1 MVRYFPVSDLSASS
15 SIDGLR
21 LPNETTYRDLR
32 IVPGFFHLMLASIC
46 CKSAAR
52 MYQVLL
58 VLFVLA
64 IYHSPGLSGLIVL
77 VSLIP
82 GIVLSP
88 LAGAL
93 LDRRGRVLLMG
104 VDYLVA
110 GLSVTSVLTLS
121 LLHALSVPVLFIIV
135 GCGSVTQPLSAVG
148 SRSLLPAIVPRH
160 LWDRAN
166 GLDSTTYVIA
176 TVLGPAAAGLSVA
189 VVGVRWALAVPILL
203 YIGAAVALVGV
214 RAPAP
219 APPGGATLV
228 GDAIGA
234 VHYVFT
240 NQVLRQLAITITI
253 FNAAIAVTTV
263 AVPVYVIR
271 HLHGGSTT
279 VGLMIATLGFFGFV
293 SSLSMGA
300 VGTEHRERKL
310 MVAACAVAAVGLGLC
325 ALAVHNELLGFIA
338 LAVTGMANGPMTVT
352 MFTLRQRATD
362 PRWFGRAFAV
372 SMNLNSAGAPLAA
385 AAVGGIAARSVPWAF
400 LLGVGFALLA
410 GVWPIVFPYKMAEP
424 ERELTNFPP
433 LVEPAET

>member
-1 MVRYFPVSDLSASS
+1 
-15 SIDGLR
+15 
-21 LPNETTYRDLR
+21 
-32 IVPGFFHLMLASIC
+32 MLASIS

-64 IYHSPGLSGLIVL
+64 IYHSPSLSGLVVL

-88 LAGAL
+88 IAGAL

-110 GLSVTSVLTLS
+110 GLSVTSVMTLS
-121 LLHALSVPVLFIIV
+121 LLHALSVPLLFVIV

-176 TVLGPAAAGLSVA
+176 AVLGPAAAGLGVA
-189 VVGVRWALAVPILL
+189 VIGVRWALCIPILL
-203 YIGAAVALVGV
+203 YMCAAVALIGV
-214 RAPAP
+214 KAPSP
-219 APPGGATLV
+219 APPDRATLL
-228 GDAIGA
+228 GDALGA
-234 VHYVFT
+234 VRYVFA
-240 NQVLRQLAITITI
+240 NQVLRQLALTITI
-253 FNAAIAVTTV
+253 FNAGIAVTTV

-279 VGLMIATLGFFGFV
+279 TGLMIATLGFFGFV
-293 SSLSMGA
+293 SSLAMGA
-300 VGTEHRERKL
+300 VGTAHRERKL
-310 MVAACAVAAVGLGLC
+310 MVLACVIAALGLSLC
-325 ALAVHNELLGFIA
+325 ALAVHNEVLGFVA

-385 AAVGGIAARSVPWAF
+385 AAVGGIASRSVAAAF
-400 LLGVGFALLA
+400 LFGAGLAVLA
-410 GVWPIVFPYKMAEP
+410 GVWPLVFPYEVPSRKPRADE
-424 ERELTNFPP
+424 FAP
-433 LVEPAET
+433 LVELSSRPRADPAALVSRVLAPPTTREMIGHT

>member
-1 MVRYFPVSDLSASS
+1 
-15 SIDGLR
+15 
-21 LPNETTYRDLR
+21 
-32 IVPGFFHLMLASIC
+32 MLASIC

-88 LAGAL
+88 IAGAL

-110 GLSVTSVLTLS
+110 GLSVTSVMTLS
-121 LLHALSVPVLFIIV
+121 LLHALSVPVLFVIV
-135 GCGSVTQPLSAVG
+135 GAGSITQPLSAVG
-148 SRSLLPAIVPRH
+148 ARALLPTIVPRH

-176 TVLGPAAAGLSVA
+176 TVLGPATAGLSVA
-189 VVGVRWALAVPILL
+189 VIGVRWALGIPILL
-203 YIGAAVALVGV
+203 YMCAAVALIGV
-214 RAPAP
+214 KAPSPAP
-219 APPGGATLV
+219 LDGATLV
-228 GDAIGA
+228 GDAFGA
-234 VHYVFT
+234 VRYVFA
-240 NQVLRQLAITITI
+240 NQVLRQLALTITI
-253 FNAAIAVTTV
+253 FNAGIAVTTV

-279 VGLMIATLGFFGFV
+279 TGLMIATLGFFGFV
-293 SSLSMGA
+293 SSLAMGA
-300 VGTEHRERKL
+300 VGTAHRERTL
-310 MVAACAVAAVGLGLC
+310 MVLACVIAAVGLGLC
-325 ALAVHNELLGFIA
+325 ALAVHNELLGFAA
-338 LAVTGMANGPMTVT
+338 LAVTGTANGPMVVT

-372 SMNLNSAGAPLAA
+372 SMNLNSAGSPLAA
-385 AAVGGIAARSVPWAF
+385 AAVGGIASRSVGAAF
-400 LLGVGFALLA
+400 LFGAGLAVLA
-410 GVWPIVFPYKMAEP
+410 GVWPLVFPYKTTEP
-424 ERELTNFPP
+424 PRELTKFPP
-433 LVEPAET
+433 VVEPAER